1 MVYTHSGILFNLW
14 KQRYPIIHTR
24 WINLEDIQVNKA
36 SHTHKKITAWFY
48 LHKLSKEVKHI
59 EKESRMWLAGWYG
72 GEKGELLFNRHRV
85 SVLQDYKF
93 YRFVAEK
100 CAYVNS
106 TVL

>member
-1 MVYTHSGILFNLW
+1 
-14 KQRYPIIHTR
+14 
-24 WINLEDIQVNKA
+24 
-36 SHTHKKITAWFY
+36 
-48 LHKLSKEVKHI
+48 
-59 EKESRMWLAGWYG
+59 MWLPGWCG
-72 GEKGELLFNRHRV
+72 GEEGELLFNRYRV